1 MSIDNNTMD
10 WSVQYIEQGRTA
22 GLEEGRTA
30 GIEEGRTAGIEEGRT
45 VGREEGREEGQLTL
59 IVRLLTRK
67 FGPLPTGLKTKLE
80 DSDGSTLNRIA
91 DALLDLNSIEELKSI
106 LD

>member
-10 WSVQYIEQGRTA
+10 WSVQYIEQGR
-22 GLEEGRTA
+22 EEGRA
-30 GIEEGRTAGIEEGRT
+30 

-59 IVRLLTRK
+59 ILQLLTRK
-67 FGPLPTGLKTKLE
+67 FGELPSGLKTKLE
-80 DSDGSTLNRIA
+80 TSDRSTLNRLA

-106 LD
+106 LG